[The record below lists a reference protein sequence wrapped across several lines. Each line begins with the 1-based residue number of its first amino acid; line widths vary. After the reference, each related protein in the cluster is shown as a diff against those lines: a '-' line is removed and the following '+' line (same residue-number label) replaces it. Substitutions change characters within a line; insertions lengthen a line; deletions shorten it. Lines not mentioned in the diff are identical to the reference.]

1 MPVLAYGCTK
11 FSTNIKMTNFSQRI
25 ATQLNIRPQQ
35 VSATIRLLESGA
47 TIPFISRYRKE
58 QTDNL
63 DEVQVG
69 KIKDLKNYFTELEK
83 RKETIIATI
92 DEQGLLTTE
101 LRKKITETFD
111 ANELEDIYLP
121 FKPKKRTR
129 ATIAKE
135 KGLEPLAIKI
145 FKQGAFDLDTAVS
158 QHLATGKFDNENE
171 ILQGCRDI
179 IAEQISE
186 NARMRQQLRRLFLQ
200 KGFLTAKIIKTK
212 QSEADKYRDFFD
224 FSQPVRQIPSH
235 RLLAINRGRNEK
247 ILRIKVEPARQDA
260 EYLIERQFVK
270 GKNNL
275 AEQVLLAAKDAYDR
289 LIQPSLE
296 NETLNHFLEKAE
308 EIAIEVFAQNVRQ
321 LLLAP
326 PLGNKRIL
334 ALDPGFSSGCKLVC
348 LDEKGDLLHNE
359 TIYPHPPQKEVKQ
372 AKHKVASLVEAYKID
387 AIAIGNGTAGRET
400 EWFIKGIIF
409 KNPVQVFV
417 VNEAGAS
424 IYSAS
429 AVGREE
435 FPQYDVT
442 VRGAVS
448 IGRRLMDPL
457 AELVKIDP
465 KSIGVGQ
472 YQHDVNQKK
481 LKEALGRVVE
491 STVNSVGVNINTASK
506 YLLQYVSGIGPQ
518 LAENIVQYR
527 KENGQFANRNDL
539 KKVPKLGNK
548 AFEQCAGFLR
558 IPDGNNPLDNTAVHP
573 ERYKLVEQIAKDL
586 KLTISELLG
595 KTNLRE
601 LIHIENYLSD
611 DTGQYTIDLIIE
623 ELEKPGRDPRQIIKV
638 FSFDPNV
645 RKIEDLH
652 TGLVLPGIIT
662 NITKFG
668 AFVDIGIKENGLIHI
683 SNLKDG
689 FVSDPADVVH
699 LNQQLQVKV
708 IDIDIPRKRI
718 QLSLKDV
725 NN

>member
-1 MPVLAYGCTK
+1 
-11 FSTNIKMTNFSQRI
+11 MTDFFPRI
-25 ATQLNIRPQQ
+25 AAQLNIRPQQ
-35 VSATIRLLESGA
+35 VIATIQLLESGA

-58 QTDNL
+58 KTDNL
-63 DEVQVG
+63 DEVQIG
-69 KIKDLKNYFTELEK
+69 KIKDLQDYFTTLEK
-83 RKETIIATI
+83 RKETILTTI
-92 DEQGLLTTE
+92 DKQGLLTAE

-135 KGLEPLAIKI
+135 KGLELTAAKI
-145 FKQGAFDLDTAVS
+145 FKQIPFDLDATVS
-158 QHLATGKFDNENE
+158 QHLATGKFENKNE

-186 NARMRQQLRRLFLQ
+186 NARMRQQLRQLFFQ
-200 KGFLTAKIIKTK
+200 KGILTAKVVKTK
-212 QSEADKYRDFFD
+212 QAEADKYRDFFD
-224 FSQPVRQIPSH
+224 FSQSVRQIPSH
-235 RLLAINRGRNEK
+235 RLLAINRGHNEK
-247 ILRIKVEPARQDA
+247 FLRIKAEPHRQDA

-270 GKNNL
+270 EKNNL
-275 AEQVLLAAKDAYDR
+275 AEQVLLATKDAYDR

-296 NETLNHFLEKAE
+296 NETLNHFLRKAE
-308 EIAIEVFAQNVRQ
+308 ETAIEVFALNVRQ
-321 LLLAP
+321 LLLAS

-409 KNPVQVFV
+409 KNTIQVFV

-457 AELVKIDP
+457 AELVKINP

-472 YQHDVNQKK
+472 YQHDVNQKN
-481 LKEALGRVVE
+481 LKEALGRIVE
-491 STVNSVGVNINTASK
+491 SAVNSVGINVNTAGK
-506 YLLQYVSGIGPQ
+506 YLLQYVSGIGSQ
-518 LAENIVQYR
+518 LAENIVNYR
-527 KENGQFANRNDL
+527 KENGQFTSRNDL

-558 IPDGNNPLDNTAVHP
+558 IPGGSNPLDNTAVHP
-573 ERYKLVEQIAKDL
+573 ERYELVKKIAKDL
-586 KLTISELLG
+586 NLTITELSG
-595 KTNLRE
+595 KTDLRNLIRA
-601 LIHIENYLSD
+601 ENYLSN
-611 DTGQYTIDLIIE
+611 DTGQFTIDLIIE
-623 ELEKPGRDPRQIIKV
+623 DLEKPGRDPRQIIKV
-638 FSFDPNV
+638 FSFDPDI

-652 TGLVLPGIIT
+652 TGMVLPGIIT

-668 AFVDIGIKENGLIHI
+668 VFVDIGIKENGLIHI

-689 FVSDPADVVH
+689 FVDNPADVVQ

-725 NN
+725 

>member
-1 MPVLAYGCTK
+1 M
-11 FSTNIKMTNFSQRI
+11 NNFSRLI
-25 ATQLNIRPQQ
+25 ASKLDIKEQQ
-35 VSATIRLLESGA
+35 VNSVIQLFETGA

-58 QTDNL
+58 KTNNL
-63 DEVQVG
+63 DEVQIG
-69 KIKDLKNYFTELEK
+69 KIQDLLAFYTALEK
-83 RKETIIATI
+83 RKESILKTIS
-92 DEQGLLTTE
+92 EQGKLTDE
-101 LRKKITETFD
+101 LRKKIQDTTD
-111 ANELEDIYLP
+111 TGELEDLYLP
-121 FKPKKRTR
+121 YKQKKRTR

-135 KGLEPLAIKI
+135 KGLEPLTGKILCQIPFDIEDAIFTQMK
-145 FKQGAFDLDTAVS
+145 
-158 QHLATGKFDNENE
+158 TGKFENGNEV
-171 ILQGCRDI
+171 LQGCRDI
-179 IAEQISE
+179 IAERISE
-186 NARMRQQLRRLFLQ
+186 NADLRKRLRQLFFQ
-200 KGFLTAKIIKTK
+200 KGILTTSVVRTK
-212 QSEADKYRDFFD
+212 KEKAGKYRDFFD
-224 FSQPVRQIPSH
+224 FSQPVYKIPSH
-235 RLLAINRGRNEK
+235 RLLAINRGHNEK
-247 ILRIKVEPARQDA
+247 FLRLKIEPQYDDVL
-260 EYLIERQFVK
+260 YLIEKHYVK
-270 GKNNL
+270 GENNL
-275 AEQVLLAAKDAYDR
+275 SEQVSLAGQEAYSR

-308 EIAIEVFAQNVRQ
+308 ETAIEVFANNVRQ

-326 PLGNKRIL
+326 PLGNKRVL

-372 AKHKVASLVEAYKID
+372 AKHKVASLVEAYKIE

-400 EWFIKGIIF
+400 EWFIKSIVF
-409 KNPVQVFV
+409 KNAVQVFV

-481 LKEALGRVVE
+481 LKGTLGRVVE
-491 STVNSVGVNINTASK
+491 SAVNSVGINVNTASK
-506 YLLQYVSGIGPQ
+506 YLLQYVSGIGLQ
-518 LAENIVQYR
+518 LAENIVNYR
-527 KENGQFANRNDL
+527 KENGQFTSRQAL
-539 KKVPKLGNK
+539 KKIPKLGNK

-558 IPDGNNPLDNTAVHP
+558 VPNGNNPLDNTAVHP
-573 ERYKLVEQIAKDL
+573 ERYPLVQKIAKDL
-586 KLTISELLG
+586 NLSVSDLVG
-595 KTNLRE
+595 KTDLRE
-601 LIHIENYLSD
+601 LVQAENYLSG
-611 DTGQYTIDLIIE
+611 DTGQFTIDQIIE
-623 ELEKPGRDPRQIIKV
+623 ELEKPERDPRQIIKV

-645 RKIEDLH
+645 RKIEDLQKDMI
-652 TGLVLPGIIT
+652 LPGIIT

-683 SNLKDG
+683 SNLKNG
-689 FVSDPADVVH
+689 FVSDPAEVVL
-699 LNQQLQVKV
+699 LNQQLKVKV

-718 QLSLKDV
+718 QLSLKDIQE
-725 NN
+725 

>member
-1 MPVLAYGCTK
+1 MTD
-11 FSTNIKMTNFSQRI
+11 FSSRI
-25 ATQLNIRPQQ
+25 ASQLNIRPQQ

-63 DEVQVG
+63 DEVQIG
-69 KIKDLKNYFTELEK
+69 KIKDLQDYLTTLKK
-83 RKETIIATI
+83 RKETILTAI
-92 DEQGLLTTE
+92 DEQGLLTAK
-101 LRKKITETFD
+101 LRQKITETFD

-121 FKPKKRTR
+121 YKQKKRTR
-129 ATIAKE
+129 ATIGKE
-135 KGLEPLAIKI
+135 KGLEQLAIKI
-145 FKQGAFDLDTAVS
+145 FKQVPFNLNDVVS
-158 QHLATGKFDNENE
+158 QHLTTGKFESENE

-186 NARMRQQLRRLFLQ
+186 NARMRQQLRRLFFQ
-200 KGFLTAKIIKTK
+200 KGVLTAKVVKTR
-212 QSEADKYRDFFD
+212 QTEADKYRDFFD
-224 FSQPVRQIPSH
+224 FSQPIRQIPSH
-235 RLLAINRGRNEK
+235 RLLAINRGHNEK
-247 ILRIKVEPARQDA
+247 FLRIKVEPNRQDA
-260 EYLIERQFVK
+260 EYLIKRQFVR
-270 GKNNL
+270 GQNNI
-275 AEQVLLAAKDAYDR
+275 AEQVLLATIDAYDR

-308 EIAIEVFAQNVRQ
+308 ETAIEVFAQNVRQ

-359 TIYPHPPQKEVKQ
+359 TIYPHPPQKEIKQ

-400 EWFIKGIIF
+400 EWFIKSIAF
-409 KNPVQVFV
+409 KNTVQVFV

-429 AVGREE
+429 SVGREE

-442 VRGAVS
+442 VRGSVS

-481 LKEALGRVVE
+481 LKEALGRIVE
-491 STVNSVGVNINTASK
+491 SAVNSVGINVNTGGK

-518 LAENIVQYR
+518 LAENIVNYR
-527 KENGQFANRNDL
+527 KENGQFTTRNDL

-558 IPDGNNPLDNTAVHP
+558 ISNGNNPLDNTAVHP
-573 ERYKLVEQIAKDL
+573 ERYSLVKKIAKDMN
-586 KLTISELLG
+586 LTIPELLG
-595 KTNLRE
+595 KTNLHE
-601 LIHIENYLSD
+601 LIHPENYLSD

-645 RKIEDLH
+645 RKIDDLH
-652 TGLVLPGIIT
+652 TGMILPGIIT

-718 QLSLKDV
+718 QLSLKGI
-725 NN
+725 